1 MSAAVSVDVQNASA
15 AVSVPEAP
23 DIQAWVELAIS
34 QLSQAPGEV
43 SVRIVDEEEGRQ
55 LNNTW
60 RGKDVATNV
69 LSFPAGNDADNGL
82 PADPPRSF
90 GDIVI
95 CGPVV
100 EREASEQGK
109 ATADHWAH
117 MLVHGALHLLGYDHE
132 IDNEALEM
140 EALERQMLAARGVAD
155 PYAT

>member
-15 AVSVPEAP
+15 AVSVPDAT

-60 RGKDVATNV
+60 RGEDVATNV
-69 LSFPAGNDADNGL
+69 LSFPADNGL
-82 PADPPRSF
+82 PADAPRSF

-140 EALERQMLAARGVAD
+140 EALERQILAACGVDD
-155 PYAT
+155 PYAA